1 LRDKI
6 LGGTKKTKDAAKTSI
21 EFGLP
26 VCMKRGARKTNL
38 KK

>member
-6 LGGTKKTKDAAKTSI
+6 LGGTKKTKDAKTSN